1 LGLRSTAFNKSC
13 FFLNF
18 LYRTSISL
26 DDSAYSWANNSVSAA
41 EEQMPVYSASED
53 LLSWC
58 KNVTQGCHGVKVT
71 NMTTS
76 WRNGMAFCAIIHHFR
91 PDLIDFSTLSPS
103 DIRGNCKKAFD
114 AAAILGIPKLIEPSD
129 MVLLDVPDKL
139 SVMTYLYQ
147 LRAHFTGQMMQ
158 LQQIGD
164 TAKDSMYTI
173 GEQDS
178 DNEDDEP
185 ETDDNSDLENM
196 YEELNQ
202 NDKIKANSYKNE
214 DTNNST
220 YVKAIDN
227 AAFNMNDES
236 ETNETSIQ
244 RRQMVTNSNES
255 SSHSSSA
262 TSPSPT
268 HQNKKERFSFSK
280 LRNGKLRDLQKL
292 LSTSFDSK
300 EKDNSNVNNASV
312 LSSEERP
319 KLMTRK
325 QLLYPFDS
333 DSEEEIELNH
343 KNGNKCIELLMIC

>member
-1 LGLRSTAFNKSC
+1 
-13 FFLNF
+13 
-18 LYRTSISL
+18 
-26 DDSAYSWANNSVSAA
+26 
-41 EEQMPVYSASED
+41 
-53 LLSWC
+53 
-58 KNVTQGCHGVKVT
+58 
-71 NMTTS
+71 
-76 WRNGMAFCAIIHHFR
+76 
-91 PDLIDFSTLSPS
+91 
-103 DIRGNCKKAFD
+103 
-114 AAAILGIPKLIEPSD
+114 
-129 MVLLDVPDKL
+129 
-139 SVMTYLYQ
+139 MTYLYQ

-214 DTNNST
+214 DMNNST

-333 DSEEEIELNH
+333 DSEEEIELTH
-343 KNGNKCIELLMIC
+343 KNGNKCIE